1 MALRHAEAENLIG
14 VLVEEGEFL
23 ERLLPFLIAE
33 PGPGNAGLVA
43 FAKRV
48 VRALRSL
55 PSTAMH
61 SKALAGV
68 SRQEHR
74 VLSYLTDGY
83 TNKEIAR
90 ALVLSESAVKF
101 HLRNLFRKLNVSSR
115 TALVDVSRQRGIV
128 T

>member
-1 MALRHAEAENLIG
+1 MAEQRKISWLRT
-14 VLVEEGEFL
+14 
-23 ERLLPFLIAE
+23 
-33 PGPGNAGLVA
+33 
-43 FAKRV
+43 
-48 VRALRSL
+48 L
-55 PSTAMH
+55 PSTALH
-61 SKALAGV
+61 SKTVAGV

-101 HLRNLFRKLNVSSR
+101 HLRNLFKKLQVR
-115 TALVDVSRQRGIV
+115 TRAALVEAARQRGIS